1 MDAAPLP
8 FFVQCRAAVWPRC
21 PGCLRQ
27 SSLIL
32 AAVTTL
38 AQRARSL
45 VKNWSCSAGV
55 MVTTSAPWPAKRE
68 RISGAQMAVMSALL
82 SFCTTASG
90 VPRGT
95 STPCQVPDS

>member
-1 MDAAPLP
+1 M
-8 FFVQCRAAVWPRC
+8 
-21 PGCLRQ
+21 RQ

-55 MVTTSAPWPAKRE
+55 MVTTFGPLARQARADFGRADGGDE
-68 RISGAQMAVMSALL
+68 RLVELL
-82 SFCTTASG
+82 HHGFG